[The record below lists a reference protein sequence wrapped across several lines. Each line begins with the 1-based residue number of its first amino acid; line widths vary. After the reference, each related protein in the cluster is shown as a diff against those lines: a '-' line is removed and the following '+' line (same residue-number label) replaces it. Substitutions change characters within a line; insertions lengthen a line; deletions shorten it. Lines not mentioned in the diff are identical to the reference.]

1 MRVHGKFKLTTQLL
15 LLTLGEGTG
24 EVWVNMRHN
33 VYTAL
38 VVARGFSAVA
48 RTDPLPLHPYNRLVN
63 LAESTLDIEIELDF
77 FWQSLPLVTLG
88 FRPILTARVLKSKP
102 NNLLTSVFFLKKK
115 GKNG

>member
-24 EVWVNMRHN
+24 EVWANMRHN

-48 RTDPLPLHPYNRLVN
+48 RTDPLPLHRLVN

-102 NNLLTSVFFLKKK
+102 NNLLTSVFF
-115 GKNG
+115 